1 MTLKIYDLSEIKIKN
16 KVRDNSF
23 KKFCDENKDN
33 KKINHVNV
41 VRSIKGEIILWETH
55 YLPIKKKEVSK

>member
-16 KVRDNSF
+16 NVRDNSF

-41 VRSIKGEIILWETH
+41 VRSIKGEIILWEI
-55 YLPIKKKEVSK
+55 YKKN